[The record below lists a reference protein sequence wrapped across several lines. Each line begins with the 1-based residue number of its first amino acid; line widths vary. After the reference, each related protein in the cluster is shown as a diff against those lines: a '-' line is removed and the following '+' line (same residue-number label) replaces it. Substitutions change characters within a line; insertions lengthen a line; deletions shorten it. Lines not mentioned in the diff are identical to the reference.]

1 MTDLAFHA
9 LAAKVRAARR
19 AADLAFVV
27 CNDTHALAP
36 YRQAALVG
44 FFGRR
49 RTRLVGHSGLAD
61 VEADSPYA
69 LWLADVADHL
79 RERLVQLPAQ
89 ARVLA
94 LSRGM
99 LPPALAAGWTEW
111 LPEHVWLLPFTD
123 PEGQVRAVLV
133 LAREQ
138 AWPTDFD
145 AQAPEFLLL
154 QAAGLYGHAWWALTG
169 RRRSVGTA
177 LAQMWASRRV
187 RWVLALLPLLL
198 LVPVREYALL
208 QAEIIS
214 TRSQVVASPREG
226 VVKRMVVPP
235 NTPVKADQVI
245 AELDATTL
253 DNRLAVAR
261 AALATARL
269 ELHQSSQRAI
279 ETQSAKAEL
288 SLAEGRLRERE
299 VDVASLERE
308 LAQLSIK
315 AGADGVF
322 VYSDPDDWAGRPVQ
336 TGERIGQLADPAL
349 LGVQAWAPVNEAVNL
364 QPGAPMTVFLSVAP
378 LSPLAAQ
385 LDYAGYQAVEAPNGA
400 ASYLLRGHVTGDV
413 TGESA
418 VSRIGLRGT
427 ARVAGDWTV
436 LGYLMFRR
444 PFAAVRE
451 WCGC

>member
-19 AADLAFVV
+19 ASDLAFIV
-27 CNDTHALAP
+27 CNETHALVP
-36 YRQAALVG
+36 FRQAALVG

-69 LWLADVADHL
+69 LWLCDVADHL
-79 RERLVQLPAQ
+79 RERLAALDAG

-94 LSRGM
+94 LSRSM
-99 LPPALAAGWTEW
+99 LPPALAGSWSEW
-111 LPEHVWLLPFTD
+111 LPDHVWVLPFTD
-123 PEGQVRAVLV
+123 PEGKVRAALV

-138 AWPTDFD
+138 PWPADFD

-154 QAAGLYGHAWWALTG
+154 QAAAMYGHAWWALTA
-169 RRRSVGTA
+169 RRRSLGTA
-177 LAQMWASRRV
+177 FAQAWASRRT

-198 LVPVREYALL
+198 LLPVREYALL
-208 QAEIIS
+208 PAEIIS
-214 TRSQVVASPREG
+214 TRSEVVSSPREG
-226 VVKRMVVPP
+226 VIKRMVVPP
-235 NTPVKADQVI
+235 NTPVQAGQVL
-245 AELDATTL
+245 AVLDDTTL

-261 AALATARL
+261 AAHDTARL
-269 ELHQSSQRAI
+269 ELHQASQRAI

-288 SLAEGRLRERE
+288 SMAEGRMRERE
-299 VDVASLERE
+299 VDADALERE
-308 LAQLSIK
+308 LAQLSVR
-315 AGADGVF
+315 AAADGVF

-336 TGERIGQLADPAL
+336 TGERLGQLADPAA

-364 QPGAPMTVFLSVAP
+364 QPGAPMTMFLSVAP
-378 LSPLAAQ
+378 LSPLSAV
-385 LDYAGYQAVEAPNGA
+385 LDYAGYQAVEAPSGV
-400 ASYLLRGHVTGDV
+400 ASYVLRGHVTG
-413 TGESA
+413 ESA
-418 VSRIGLRGT
+418 AARIGLRGT

-436 LGYLMFRR
+436 LGYLLFRR